1 MIPYFLCFTISL
13 CFSFLSE
20 QLINKSRMFHHVF
33 ALCSVIIMAIFAGV
47 RNLNIGGDMNTYV
60 NSVFYSSSSSTS
72 FHSALSVNPGIE
84 FGYVGLNYAISK
96 FTTNENVYLFI
107 LGLIVY
113 GLTYIGFTQF
123 RKFNQV
129 TVSLFFYLM
138 LLYCLTFTLVRQS
151 ISCTLVFLGIGLFIN
166 NKKKTAIVLVLSSGL
181 FHSSG
186 FVGISILFFLM
197 ILERI
202 KQKAFKKIIILLII
216 TSLMVYIFGDLILS
230 FLVSH
235 NLISLKFSSY
245 LNEGN
250 ASMFNVTE
258 GVSIGNLYRLFF
270 IFLFFCIIRELKKN
284 KIALFIFSIVVFDF
298 IFTIL
303 AKGAMGL
310 VVSRVSYY
318 FTWLLP
324 VAYGFPIRQ
333 AFNKQSKVIVYFVA
347 GVIVIF
353 VFIHVLLKSP
363 VGVTGQQLYPYNS
376 SIFDINN

>member
-1 MIPYFLCFTISL
+1 
-13 CFSFLSE
+13 
-20 QLINKSRMFHHVF
+20 
-33 ALCSVIIMAIFAGV
+33 MAIFAGV